1 MDSVLLHFWGSA
13 AHQGRCSLSWLPWC
27 SALVEFA
34 LWWVRVCA
42 ESSAVIRPQFLA
54 AGLLL
59 FFPCS
64 GCALFWVPCHPS
76 GRTSSLE
83 APALLQE
90 FLVLESLALAQ
101 PFPEDL
107 LKPRLLERSARSSLT
122 VAAALHQQCL
132 GHSGSGDP
140 VDMAGATG
148 QSWLR
153 VSSAT
158 ISDRPQPGLS
168 LC

>member
-1 MDSVLLHFWGSA
+1 M
-13 AHQGRCSLSWLPWC
+13 
-27 SALVEFA
+27 
-34 LWWVRVCA
+34 
-42 ESSAVIRPQFLA
+42 
-54 AGLLL
+54 
-59 FFPCS
+59 
-64 GCALFWVPCHPS
+64 
-76 GRTSSLE
+76 
-83 APALLQE
+83 LQE

-122 VAAALHQQCL
+122 LAAALHQQCL

-153 VSSAT
+153 VSNAT

-168 LC
+168 LY